1 MRVLLDENLPHDLM
15 ALLVGHTVETVAGRG
30 WAGVRNG
37 ELLKRASGEFDVF
50 LTMDRRLPE
59 QQRIAQL
66 PFAVILLLAPS
77 NRLAHL
83 RALVPEVLRM
93 LPSVAAGSLHTAG
106 A

>member
-1 MRVLLDENLPHDLM
+1 MG
-15 ALLVGHTVETVAGRG
+15 LLVGHAVETVAGRG

-66 PFAVILLLAPS
+66 PFGVILLLAPS
-77 NRLAHL
+77 NRLSHL
-83 RALVPEVLRM
+83 RTLVPEVLRM
-93 LPSVAAGSLHTAG
+93 LPSMAAGSLHTAG
-106 A
+106 T

>member
-1 MRVLLDENLPHDLM
+1 MG
-15 ALLVGHTVETVAGRG
+15 LLVGHAVETVAGRG

-66 PFAVILLLAPS
+66 PFGMILLLAPS
-77 NRLAHL
+77 NRLVQL
-83 RALVPEVLRM
+83 RSLVPEVLRIM
-93 LPSVAAGSLHTAG
+93 PSVKPGSLHTAG

>member
-1 MRVLLDENLPHDLM
+1 MG
-15 ALLVGHTVETVAGRG
+15 LLVGHIVETVAGRG
-30 WAGVRNG
+30 WSGVRNG

-66 PFAVILLLAPS
+66 PFGVVLLVAPS
-77 NRLAHL
+77 NRLIHL
-83 RALVPEVLRM
+83 RPLVPDILKL
-93 LPSVAAGSLHTAG
+93 LPSVAAGSLRTAG